1 MDNVNSQQSIN
12 LIFNKDRVDLEQEL
26 ISKFN
31 LPKTTP
37 ISKVSELFNY
47 ENQREKLQQVLL
59 HEQLNSWLFSNT
71 ITNIKRI
78 INGTKI
84 KYTN

>member
-1 MDNVNSQQSIN
+1 MDNVNSQQSVN
-12 LIFNKDRVDLEQEL
+12 LIFNKDRVDLEQEI

-59 HEQLNSWLFSNT
+59 HEQLNSYLFSNT
-71 ITNIKRI
+71 IINIKRI
-78 INGTKI
+78 NEWDKD
-84 KYTN
+84 

>member
-1 MDNVNSQQSIN
+1 MNLQQNTNMEFI
-12 LIFNKDRVDLEQEL
+12 KDRVDLEQEL

-31 LPKTTP
+31 LAISIP

-47 ENQREKLQQVLL
+47 ENQIEKIQQVLL
-59 HEQLNSWLFSNT
+59 HEKLNSYLFRNT

-78 INGTKI
+78 IEWDKD
-84 KYTN
+84 